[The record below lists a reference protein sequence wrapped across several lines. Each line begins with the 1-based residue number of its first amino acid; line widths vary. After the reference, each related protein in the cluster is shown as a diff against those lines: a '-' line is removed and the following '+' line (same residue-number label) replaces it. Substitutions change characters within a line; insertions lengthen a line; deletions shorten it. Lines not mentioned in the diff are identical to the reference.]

1 MLFGACEGS
10 TETPPLDEG
19 LSGSCGLP
27 TPDPVDQRQDELVPE
42 ALLPP
47 GSEIAKSTAER
58 GGFLSAVNVPLSVA
72 EAFAFYRKAVTEA
85 GYEAISIDNEGFEAE
100 LYLRRKDHLGAI
112 QIRTS
117 TCADRSIVFINDID
131 PEQQ

>member
-1 MLFGACEGS
+1 MGACEGS
-10 TETPPLDEG
+10 TEEPPLDEG

-27 TPDPVDQRQDELVPE
+27 TPDPVDQRADELVPE
-42 ALLPP
+42 TLLPP
-47 GSEIAKSTAER
+47 GAEIAKSTAER

-72 EAFAFYRKAVTEA
+72 DAFAFYREAVKDA
-85 GYEAISIDNEGFEAE
+85 GYEAISVDNEGFEAE
-100 LYLRRKDHLGAI
+100 LYLRRKGHLAAI

-117 TCADRSIVFINDID
+117 TCGDRSIVFINDID

>member
-1 MLFGACEGS
+1 MGACEGA

-27 TPDPVDQRQDELVPE
+27 TPDPVADRNDELVPE

-47 GSEIAKSTAER
+47 GAEIAKSTAER
-58 GGFLSAVNVPLSVA
+58 GGFLTAVNVPLSVA
-72 EAFAFYRKAVTEA
+72 DAFAFYRKAVKEA

-100 LYLRRKDHLGAI
+100 LYLRRKGHLAAI

-117 TCADRSIVFINDID
+117 TCGDRSIVFINDID
-131 PEQQ
+131 PEQP

>member
-1 MLFGACEGS
+1 MSACEGS
-10 TETPPLDEG
+10 TTEAPPIDEG

-27 TPDPVDQRQDELVPE
+27 TPDPDDQRDDELVPE

-47 GSEIAKSTAER
+47 GAEIAKSTAER
-58 GGFLSAVNVPLSVA
+58 GGFLTAVNVPLSVA
-72 EAFAFYRKAVTEA
+72 DAFAFYRTAVKEA

-100 LYLRRKDHLGAI
+100 LYLRRKGHLAAI

-117 TCADRSIVFINDID
+117 TCGDRSIVFINDID